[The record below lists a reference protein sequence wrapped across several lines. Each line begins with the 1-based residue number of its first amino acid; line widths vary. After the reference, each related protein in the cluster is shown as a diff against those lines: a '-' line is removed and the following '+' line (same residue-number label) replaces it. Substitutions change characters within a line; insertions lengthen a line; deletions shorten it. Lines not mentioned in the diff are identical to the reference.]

1 MKELVERI
9 KADGQIL
16 DGNIL
21 KVDGFLNH
29 QIDIHLMKQ
38 IGQEFYRLYKDENI
52 TKILTIEASGIAIAS
67 FVADAF
73 DVPLLFAKK
82 SQSTNLGSDVYTS
95 KVYSYTHNR
104 EYTITVSKK
113 YMHEND
119 RFLIIDDFM
128 ANGCAAAGLCEIVE
142 AAHANVAGI
151 GIVIEKGFQH
161 GGAMLRD
168 RGYRVESLAIVEEM
182 DPENQTIRFRDDD

>member
-82 SQSTNLGSDVYTS
+82 SQSTNLGSDA
-95 KVYSYTHNR
+95 YTHNR

-128 ANGCAAAGLCEIVE
+128 ANGLAMQGLIDVVKQ
-142 AAHANVAGI
+142 ANAEVAGV
-151 GIVIEKGFQH
+151 GICIEKSYQD
-161 GGAMLRD
+161 GGKLTRSK
-168 RGYRVESLAIVEEM
+168 GIRVESLAKIKSMQDGKIEFEE
-182 DPENQTIRFRDDD
+182 E

>member
-9 KADGQIL
+9 QKEGVVL

-29 QIDIHLMKQ
+29 QIDVHLLKN
-38 IGQEFYRLYKDENI
+38 IGKEFYRLFQNEGI

-67 FVADAF
+67 FTADAF
-73 DVPLLFAKK
+73 EVPILFAKK
-82 SQSTNLGSDVYTS
+82 SKSTNLGDDVYTS

-113 YMHEND
+113 YIQPSD
-119 RFLIIDDFM
+119 TFLIVDDFM
-128 ANGCAAAGLCEIVE
+128 ANGLAVEGLIDIVKQAG
-142 AAHANVAGI
+142 AKVAGV
-151 GIVIEKGFQH
+151 GICIEKSYQE
-161 GGAMLRD
+161 GGKKIRD
-168 RGYRVESLAIVEEM
+168 LGLRVESLAKIQSLADGKITFVEK
-182 DPENQTIRFRDDD
+182 

>member
-29 QIDIHLMKQ
+29 QNDIHLMKQ

-73 DVPLLFAKK
+73 GVPLLFAKK

-128 ANGCAAAGLCEIVE
+128 ANGLAMQGLIDIVKQ
-142 AAHANVAGI
+142 ANAEVAGV
-151 GIVIEKGFQH
+151 GICIEKSYQD
-161 GGAMLRD
+161 GGKLTRSK
-168 RGYRVESLAIVEEM
+168 GIRVESLAKIKSMENGVIEFEE
-182 DPENQTIRFRDDD
+182 E